1 MSSLVRLIE
10 IPHQEKVLH
19 VSPED
24 EFLSLNQRNR
34 KQVSEDMT
42 ISDQCFYINRWKK
55 TAGNR
60 VLFLDGS
67 GIRGLA
73 QIEVLMELEHRT
85 GHKIT
90 EHFD

>member
-1 MSSLVRLIE
+1 MSSLVQLIE

-19 VSPED
+19 VSPKD
-24 EFLSLNQRNR
+24 EFLSLNQQNR

-42 ISDQCFYINRWKK
+42 ISDQCFYINR
-55 TAGNR
+55 
-60 VLFLDGS
+60 VLFLVGS

-73 QIEVLMELEHRT
+73 QIEVLMKLEHRT